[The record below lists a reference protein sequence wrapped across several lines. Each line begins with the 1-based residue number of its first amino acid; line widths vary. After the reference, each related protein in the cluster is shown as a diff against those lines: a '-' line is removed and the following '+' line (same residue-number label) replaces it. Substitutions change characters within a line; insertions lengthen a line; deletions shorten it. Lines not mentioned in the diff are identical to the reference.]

1 MDKWANWKTIDIEQ
15 SDIQQSLWT
24 GSIIGNLVSRHLGKG
39 LVQLL
44 RNRLVKISFNSD
56 GDDRDYD
63 LDDYG
68 YDAAHVFQLSEIY
81 NNNFIDYTFSD
92 KTVLQKL

>member
-44 RNRLVKISFNSD
+44 GDGLELLLLANQLVLQAVNL
-56 GDDRDYD
+56 G
-63 LDDYG
+63 
-68 YDAAHVFQLSEIY
+68 QLSPFNVHM
-81 NNNFIDYTFSD
+81 NNNYTGD
-92 KTVLQKL
+92 HKEQGEGMP

>member
-63 LDDYG
+63 LDDY
-68 YDAAHVFQLSEIY
+68 AL
-81 NNNFIDYTFSD
+81 NFSCSPNSSSSSRSTW
-92 KTVLQKL
+92 QN

>member
-39 LVQLL
+39 LFKLLVDRLELLLLGHQL
-44 RNRLVKISFNSD
+44 
-56 GDDRDYD
+56 
-63 LDDYG
+63 
-68 YDAAHVFQLSEIY
+68 
-81 NNNFIDYTFSD
+81 
-92 KTVLQKL
+92 VLKSTASVLLTSGVAVWMSLTT

>member
-1 MDKWANWKTIDIEQ
+1 MRGVGEN
-15 SDIQQSLWT
+15 
-24 GSIIGNLVSRHLGKG
+24 
-39 LVQLL
+39 
-44 RNRLVKISFNSD
+44 
-56 GDDRDYD
+56 YD

-92 KTVLQKL
+92 KNFLQKLK